1 MFKNYHGNLRL
12 LNSCRIFTTAKQ
24 KQKAM
29 ISGIIL
35 QVQEAASQVLVT
47 GNEKEITLPI
57 IDLVIKGGWIM
68 AILGLLSVITVYIFI
83 ERYFVISKASKEDR
97 SFMNNISKFIK
108 EGKLESAKAL
118 CVSNNSP
125 IGRMIDKGLS
135 RIGKPL
141 NDINAAIENVGKLE
155 ISKLEKNV
163 AGLAT
168 IAGAAPMLGFLG
180 TVIGMIRAFYDM
192 SMAGNNINIELLS
205 QGIYQAMITTVGGLI
220 VGITAYIFYNILVAK
235 IEKVVYKLEITA
247 TEFMDVLHEPAS

>member
-1 MFKNYHGNLRL
+1 
-12 LNSCRIFTTAKQ
+12 
-24 KQKAM
+24 M
-29 ISGIIL
+29 IPGIIL
-35 QVQEAASQVLVT
+35 QVQETASKILVT
-47 GNEKEITLPI
+47 GNEKEITLPV
-57 IDLVIKGGWIM
+57 IDLVMKGGWIM

-83 ERYFVISKASKEDR
+83 ERYFVISKASKEDKG
-97 SFMNNISKFIK
+97 FMNNINKFIK
-108 EGKLESAKAL
+108 EGKLDSAKAL